1 MDDRNRQ
8 NLKGLVSTLHS
19 EIAEW
24 DAESKSWRPPRFS
37 TMTHFLPDGQISEV
51 EYHHPDGS
59 VYRIGNY
66 YDDAGKLKE
75 SRSRSNNDAET
86 SSLYHYDDS
95 GRLIRVASI
104 DESGL
109 QKDSQVFRYDDT
121 GRKTAQYF
129 LSIDAGS
136 GAMSFSPGLGDSD
149 QTTESVWYDR
159 NHRFLQRVT
168 YTRDANGKLLKEEM
182 HLDDDAFASGEIARA
197 SITEER
203 EQLMAQLTKLLGADR
218 VMAITS
224 YRYDEGGRQIER
236 RIQMANLGDTR
247 TTYTYDDRGN
257 AVDEVAVSG
266 HREMQV
272 DETGNEYFTNESS
285 ETTSAHYDYQYDAHG
300 NWIERITWSA
310 AQNSSALQRSNIER
324 RQISYYP
331 NSESPRP

>member
-1 MDDRNRQ
+1 
-8 NLKGLVSTLHS
+8 L
-19 EIAEW
+19 
-24 DAESKSWRPPRFS
+24 
-37 TMTHFLPDGQISEV
+37 
-51 EYHHPDGS
+51 
-59 VYRIGNY
+59 Y
-66 YDDAGKLKE
+66 Y
-75 SRSRSNNDAET
+75 
-86 SSLYHYDDS
+86 YDDS

-109 QKDSQVFRYDDT
+109 QKDSQIFRYDDA

-129 LSIDAGS
+129 LSIDAGA
-136 GAMSFSPGLGDSD
+136 GAMSFPAGLGDSD

-168 YTRDANGKLLKEEM
+168 YIRDANGKLLREEM

-197 SITEER
+197 STEER
-203 EQLMAQLTKLLGADR
+203 EQLMAQLTKVLGADR
-218 VMAITS
+218 VMATTS

-236 RIQMANLGDTR
+236 RTQMANLGDIR

-257 AVDEVAVSG
+257 AVDEVTVSG
-266 HREMQV
+266 YREMQV
-272 DETGNEYFTNESS
+272 DETGNEYFANESS

-300 NWIERITWSA
+300 NWIERITSSA
-310 AQNSSALQRSNIER
+310 AQNSSALQRSNVER

>member
-1 MDDRNRQ
+1 MDDRSRL

-19 EIAEW
+19 EIADW
-24 DAESKSWRPPRFS
+24 DAGAKSWRPPRFA

-59 VYRIGNY
+59 VYRVGNY

-86 SSLYHYDDS
+86 SSLYYYDDS
-95 GRLIRVASI
+95 GRLIRVVST

-109 QKDSQVFRYDDT
+109 QKDSQIFRYDDS

-129 LSIDAGS
+129 LSIDAGA

-168 YTRDANGKLLKEEM
+168 YTHDANGKLLKEEM
-182 HLDDDAFASGEIARA
+182 HLDDDAFAFGKVATA
-197 SITEER
+197 STEER

-218 VMAITS
+218 VMATFLSI
-224 YRYDEGGRQIER
+224 
-236 RIQMANLGDTR
+236 
-247 TTYTYDDRGN
+247 
-257 AVDEVAVSG
+257 
-266 HREMQV
+266 
-272 DETGNEYFTNESS
+272 
-285 ETTSAHYDYQYDAHG
+285 
-300 NWIERITWSA
+300 
-310 AQNSSALQRSNIER
+310 
-324 RQISYYP
+324 
-331 NSESPRP
+331 

>member
-1 MDDRNRQ
+1 MDDRSRQ
-8 NLKGLVSTLHS
+8 SLKGLVSTLHS
-19 EIAEW
+19 EIADW
-24 DAESKSWRPPRFS
+24 DAEAKSWRPPRFS

-59 VYRIGNY
+59 VYRVGNY

-86 SSLYHYDDS
+86 NSLYRYDDS
-95 GRLIRVASI
+95 GRLVRVVSI
-104 DESGL
+104 DENGL
-109 QKDSQVFRYDDT
+109 QRDSQIFRYDDA

-129 LSIDAGS
+129 LSIDAGA
-136 GAMSFSPGLGDSD
+136 GAMSFSVGLGDSD

-168 YTRDANGKLLKEEM
+168 YIRDANGKLLKEEM

-197 SITEER
+197 STAER
-203 EQLMAQLTKLLGADR
+203 EQLMALLTKVLGADR
-218 VMAITS
+218 VMATTS

-247 TTYTYDDRGN
+247 TTYTYDDRGY
-257 AVDEVAVSG
+257 AVDEVTVSVR
-266 HREMQV
+266 REMKV
-272 DETGNEYFTNESS
+272 NETGNEHFANESL

-300 NWIERITWSA
+300 NWIERIASFV
-310 AQNSSALQRSNIER
+310 AQNSSVLQRSNIER

-331 NSESPRP
+331 NSESPRA

>member
-1 MDDRNRQ
+1 MDDRSRQ
-8 NLKGLVSTLHS
+8 SLKGLVSTLNS
-19 EIAEW
+19 EIADW
-24 DAESKSWRPPRFS
+24 DAEAKSWRPPRFT

-59 VYRIGNY
+59 VYRVGNY

-86 SSLYHYDDS
+86 SSLYRYDDS
-95 GRLIRVASI
+95 GRLIRVVSI
-104 DESGL
+104 DEGGL
-109 QKDSQVFRYDDT
+109 QKDSQISRYDDA

-129 LSIDAGS
+129 LPVDAGA
-136 GAMSFSPGLGDSD
+136 GAMSFSADMGNSD

-159 NHRFLQRVT
+159 NHRFLRRVT

-182 HLDDDAFASGEIARA
+182 HLDDDAFASGEIASA
-197 SITEER
+197 STEER

-218 VMAITS
+218 VMATTS

-236 RIQMANLGDTR
+236 RIQMANLGATR

-257 AVDEVAVSG
+257 AVDEVTVSG
-266 HREMQV
+266 QREMQV
-272 DETGNEYFTNESS
+272 DETGNEHFGNETS
-285 ETTSAHYDYQYDAHG
+285 ETSSAHYDYQYDAHG
-300 NWIERITWSA
+300 NWIERITSSA

>member
-1 MDDRNRQ
+1 
-8 NLKGLVSTLHS
+8 
-19 EIAEW
+19 
-24 DAESKSWRPPRFS
+24 
-37 TMTHFLPDGQISEV
+37 MTHFLPDGQISEV
-51 EYHHPDGS
+51 EYHYPDGS
-59 VYRIGNY
+59 VYRVGNY

-86 SSLYHYDDS
+86 RSLYYYDDS

-109 QKDSQVFRYDDT
+109 QKDSQIFRYDDA

-129 LSIDAGS
+129 LSIDAGV
-136 GAMSFSPGLGDSD
+136 GAMSFPAGLGDSD

-168 YTRDANGKLLKEEM
+168 YIRDANEKLLREEM

-197 SITEER
+197 STEER
-203 EQLMAQLTKLLGADR
+203 ERLMAQLTKVLGADR
-218 VMAITS
+218 VMATTS

-236 RIQMANLGDTR
+236 RTQMANLGDIR

-257 AVDEVAVSG
+257 AVDEVTVSG
-266 HREMQV
+266 YREMQV
-272 DETGNEYFTNESS
+272 DETGNEYFANESS

-300 NWIERITWSA
+300 NWIERITSSA